1 MECIKSNWNS
11 LQPEY
16 LSVPD
21 VEKYYD
27 RLQTPLECTT
37 LCEVNRQKGCQESK
51 NLREPDPEILTT
63 GVITESNI

>member
-1 MECIKSNWNS
+1 MGMEHIKSNWNS

-21 VEKYYD
+21 MEKYYD

-37 LCEVNRQKGCQESK
+37 LCGVNRQKGCQSQK
-51 NLREPDPEILTT
+51 I
-63 GVITESNI
+63 